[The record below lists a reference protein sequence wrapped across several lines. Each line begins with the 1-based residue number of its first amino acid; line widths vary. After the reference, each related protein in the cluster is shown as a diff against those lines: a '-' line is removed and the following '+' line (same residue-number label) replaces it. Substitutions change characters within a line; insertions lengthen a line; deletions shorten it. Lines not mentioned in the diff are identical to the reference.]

1 MRRRTLLRTAPAAL
15 AGLGLS
21 GCGYTLAGRGTF
33 LPEDIRT
40 VGIPVFGN
48 TTPYFTIEQ
57 IFTEKVRVAFQSR
70 GRYAISP
77 NDTGVDG
84 LVRGTITGVGASPA
98 AFTNQQQ
105 ASRYRFTVTVSVAF
119 VDVRAK
125 QTLWE
130 NPALS
135 FSDEYDLASQGSIG
149 LETAAFLD
157 QERGA
162 IDRLSTDFARAV
174 VSAILEAF

>member
-1 MRRRTLLRTAPAAL
+1 MLLRAVPGAL
-15 AGLGLS
+15 AALGLS
-21 GCGYTLAGRGTF
+21 RCGYALAGRGAF
-33 LPEDIRT
+33 LPQDIRT
-40 VGIPVFGN
+40 VGIPTFGN
-48 TTPYFTIEQ
+48 STPYFTIEQ

-70 GRYAISP
+70 GQYVISP
-77 NDTGVDG
+77 SDTGVDG
-84 LVRGTITGVGASPA
+84 LVRGTITGVAASPA

-105 ASRYRFTVTVSVAF
+105 ASRYRFTVTVALAF
-119 VDVRAK
+119 IDARAK

-135 FSDEYDLASQGSIG
+135 FSDEYDLASQGGVG
-149 LETAAFLD
+149 LQTSAFLD
-157 QERGA
+157 QERAA